1 MKKIVAWIVDHPWVV
16 IGAVVLVTI
25 GALVAIPHISTQ
37 TKFKDYLSDND
48 PAVAA
53 MNRVEDRYGKQT
65 FFMVSVVAPD
75 TIFKTETLEKIVAMR
90 KEFEEIPGV
99 KDAKGPINSQVIV
112 GTEKS
117 LLVGP
122 AAPNKEVPKTPEAMA
137 EYRDRVMSSN
147 SLRGYIV
154 SEDGKAATISIELK
168 TDADEKAIARK
179 VIEIVDRYK
188 GGPEKIYIAGM
199 PYMSVVLSDSM
210 GKDLKVLLPIAILVI
225 VIVLYFSFHSLRGV
239 LLPLTVVL
247 LSAAWA
253 MGAMALAHVPMT
265 IMSFIMPI
273 ILLAIGIAYCIHVLN
288 KYYEEISLGKSKR
301 ETVIE
306 TTMMMVSPVSMAGL
320 TTIAGFLSLL
330 NSFLIPQQQF
340 GLFTALGVLVAMVL
354 SLTLIPALLSVMPLP
369 KRKMKGKEGW
379 LGKGL
384 GAFERVVAR
393 YPKAVVAL
401 SVVII
406 IAFGFGTTMVKVE
419 TQETEFLGKDHPIVQ
434 AMDVMDDYFSG
445 SGQVMVEFDTGTRNG
460 LKDPKLL
467 QRIVAF
473 EEWLKDKPGVKI
485 NKTMSLADMVCEMNQ
500 KFHAD
505 DPSYYRVPDDP
516 KLTAQLL
523 LLFTFQG
530 GDLGSMALGD
540 FSAGEVTGMYSSAV
554 GSNEMVQLAK
564 DVQAYLDENFPDV
577 QVEMVGATRLAGSMM
592 SKMVKSQISSLLTA
606 MVAAGLI
613 VALLM
618 RSPVAGLISIIPL
631 VLTILITFGIMGFT
645 GTPLDMSTLMISS
658 IAIGIGIDYAIHF
671 IDRFR
676 KEYRKDRDERRA
688 LEATVHSTGRGIAF
702 NAIALALGFG
712 VLLFSSFKGTSNF
725 GLMIA
730 ATMVISALAAF
741 TTIPAILVLWKPKFL
756 TANGWKKKEVVR
768 TGEFVESEPIN
779 VEPVGADDPDPEQ
792 KEENKNKNSK

>member
-1 MKKIVAWIVDHPWVV
+1 MKKIVTWIVDHPWVV
-16 IGAVVLVTI
+16 ISAVALITI

-37 TKFKDYLSDND
+37 TKFEDYLSADD

-65 FFMVSVVAPD
+65 FFMVSVVADD
-75 TIFKTETLEKIVAMR
+75 TIFKTETLEKIVAIR

-112 GTEKS
+112 GTENS

-122 AAPNKEVPKTPEAMA
+122 AAPHKEIPKTPEAMA

-147 SLRGYIV
+147 TLRGYIV

-168 TDADEKAIARK
+168 KDADENAIARK

-188 GGPEKIYIAGM
+188 GGPEKIYIAGV

-210 GKDLKVLLPIAILVI
+210 SKDLRVLFPIAILVI
-225 VIVLYFSFHSLRGV
+225 IIVLYFSFHSLRGV
-239 LLPLTVVL
+239 LLPLSVVL
-247 LSAAWA
+247 LSVVWA
-253 MGAMALAHVPMT
+253 IGAMVLAHVPIT

-301 ETVIE
+301 DAVIE

-340 GLFTALGVLVAMVL
+340 GVFTALGVLVAMAL
-354 SLTLIPALLSVMPLP
+354 SLVLIPALLSLMPVP

-384 GAFERVVAR
+384 GAFEHVVAR
-393 YPKAVVAL
+393 YPKAIVVL
-401 SVVII
+401 SIVII
-406 IAFGFGTTMVKVE
+406 VVFAFGTTKVRVE

-445 SGQVMVEFDTGTRNG
+445 SGQVMVEFDTGKRNG

-467 QRIVAF
+467 QRIVKF
-473 EEWLKDKPGVKI
+473 EEWLKTEAGVKI

-540 FSAGEVTGMYSSAV
+540 FSAGEVMGMYSSSV
-554 GSNEMVQLAK
+554 GSNEMVQLSK
-564 DVQAYLDENFPDV
+564 DVQAYLDENFADV
-577 QVEMVGATRLAGSMM
+577 QVEMVGQTRLAGSMM
-592 SKMVKSQISSLLTA
+592 SKMVKSQITSLLTA

-613 VALLM
+613 VTLLM

-671 IDRFR
+671 IERFR
-676 KEYRKDRDERRA
+676 KEYRKNRDERRA
-688 LEATVHSTGRGIAF
+688 LEATVQTTGRGIAF
-702 NAIALALGFG
+702 NALALALGFG

-756 TANGWKKKEVVR
+756 TANGWKRKEVVTTR
-768 TGEFVESEPIN
+768 KVAESELIN
-779 VEPVGADDPDPEQ
+779 VEPARADDPDPEQ
-792 KEENKNKNSK
+792 K

>member
-1 MKKIVAWIVDHPWVV
+1 MMKKIVTWIVDHPWVV
-16 IGAVVLVTI
+16 IGAVVLITI

-37 TKFKDYLSDND
+37 TKFEDYLSEDD

-112 GTEKS
+112 GTENS

-137 EYRDRVMSSN
+137 KYRDRVMSSN

-210 GKDLKVLLPIAILVI
+210 SKDLMVMLPIAILVI
-225 VIVLYFSFHSLRGV
+225 IIVLYFSFHSLRGV
-239 LLPLTVVL
+239 LLPLSVVL

-253 MGAMALAHVPMT
+253 MGAMALADVPMT

-301 ETVIE
+301 EAVIE
-306 TTMMMVSPVSMAGL
+306 TTMMMASPVSMAGL

-354 SLTLIPALLSVMPLP
+354 SLTLIPALLSLMPLP

-384 GAFERVVAR
+384 GAFEHVVAH

-406 IAFGFGTTMVKVE
+406 IVFAFGTTKVRVE

-434 AMDVMDDYFSG
+434 SLDVMDDYFSG
-445 SGQVMVEFDTGTRNG
+445 SGQVIVEFDTGTRNG

-467 QRIVAF
+467 QRIVKF
-473 EEWLKDKPGVKI
+473 EEWLKTEAGVKI

-554 GSNEMVQLAK
+554 GSNEMVQLSK

-577 QVEMVGATRLAGSMM
+577 HVEMVGGTRLAGSMM

-606 MVAAGLI
+606 MIASGLI

-645 GTPLDMSTLMISS
+645 GTALDMSTLMISS

-671 IDRFR
+671 IERFR

-688 LEATVHSTGRGIAF
+688 LEATVQTTGRGIAF
-702 NAIALALGFG
+702 NAIALTLGFG

-756 TANGWKKKEVVR
+756 TANGWKRKEVVTTR
-768 TGEFVESEPIN
+768 KVAESELIN
-779 VEPVGADDPDPEQ
+779 VEPAGADDPDPEQ
-792 KEENKNKNSK
+792 KEGNNNS

>member
-1 MKKIVAWIVDHPWVV
+1 
-16 IGAVVLVTI
+16 VLVTI

-37 TKFKDYLSDND
+37 TKFEDYLSDND

-65 FFMVSVVAPD
+65 FFMVSVVADD

-90 KEFEEIPGV
+90 KEFEEIKGV

-168 TDADEKAIARK
+168 KDADEKAIARK

-210 GKDLKVLLPIAILVI
+210 SKDLIVLLPIAILVI
-225 VIVLYFSFHSLRGV
+225 IVVLYFSFHSLRGV

-288 KYYEEISLGKSKR
+288 KYYEELSLGKSKR

-340 GLFTALGVLVAMVL
+340 GLFTALGVLIAMVL

-393 YPKAVVAL
+393 YPKAIVAL

-406 IAFGFGTTMVKVE
+406 IAFGFGTTRVKVE
-419 TQETEFLGKDHPIVQ
+419 TQETEFLGEDHPVVQ

-467 QRIVAF
+467 QRIVKF
-473 EEWLKDKPGVKI
+473 EEWLKTEAGVKI

-540 FSAGEVTGMYSSAV
+540 FSAGEVMGMYSSAV
-554 GSNEMVQLAK
+554 GSNEMVQLSK

-631 VLTILITFGIMGFT
+631 VLTILITFGVMGFT

-671 IDRFR
+671 IERFR

-768 TGEFVESEPIN
+768 TGEFVESEPID

-792 KEENKNKNSK
+792 KEDKNNL

>member
-1 MKKIVAWIVDHPWVV
+1 
-16 IGAVVLVTI
+16 
-25 GALVAIPHISTQ
+25 
-37 TKFKDYLSDND
+37 
-48 PAVAA
+48 
-53 MNRVEDRYGKQT
+53 
-65 FFMVSVVAPD
+65 
-75 TIFKTETLEKIVAMR
+75 
-90 KEFEEIPGV
+90 
-99 KDAKGPINSQVIV
+99 
-112 GTEKS
+112 
-117 LLVGP
+117 
-122 AAPNKEVPKTPEAMA
+122 
-137 EYRDRVMSSN
+137 
-147 SLRGYIV
+147 
-154 SEDGKAATISIELK
+154 
-168 TDADEKAIARK
+168 
-179 VIEIVDRYK
+179 
-188 GGPEKIYIAGM
+188 
-199 PYMSVVLSDSM
+199 
-210 GKDLKVLLPIAILVI
+210 
-225 VIVLYFSFHSLRGV
+225 
-239 LLPLTVVL
+239 
-247 LSAAWA
+247 
-253 MGAMALAHVPMT
+253 
-265 IMSFIMPI
+265 
-273 ILLAIGIAYCIHVLN
+273 
-288 KYYEEISLGKSKR
+288 
-301 ETVIE
+301 
-306 TTMMMVSPVSMAGL
+306 
-320 TTIAGFLSLL
+320 
-330 NSFLIPQQQF
+330 
-340 GLFTALGVLVAMVL
+340 MVL
-354 SLTLIPALLSVMPLP
+354 SLTLIPALLSVMPVP

-384 GAFERVVAR
+384 GAFEHVVAR

-406 IAFGFGTTMVKVE
+406 IVFGFGTTLVKVE
-419 TQETEFLGKDHPIVQ
+419 TQETEFLGEDHPIVQ
-434 AMDVMDDYFSG
+434 SLDVMDDYFSG

-467 QRIVAF
+467 QRIVKF
-473 EEWLKDKPGVKI
+473 EEWLKTEAGVKI

-505 DPSYYRVPDDP
+505 DPSYYRIPDDP

-554 GSNEMVQLAK
+554 GSNEMVQLSK

-592 SKMVKSQISSLLTA
+592 SKMVKSQITSLLTA

-671 IDRFR
+671 IERFR

-725 GLMIA
+725 GLMVA

-756 TANGWKKKEVVR
+756 TANGWKKKEVVTTR
-768 TGEFVESEPIN
+768 EFVEFHTQPIN

-792 KEENKNKNSK
+792 KEDKNNL

>member
-1 MKKIVAWIVDHPWVV
+1 MKKLVTWIVDHPWVV
-16 IGAVVLVTI
+16 IGAVVLITI

-37 TKFKDYLSDND
+37 TNFEDYLSKDD

-53 MNRVEDRYGKQT
+53 MDRAEDRYGKQT

-99 KDAKGPINSQVIV
+99 KEAKGPINSQVIV
-112 GTEKS
+112 GTENS

-122 AAPNKEVPKTPEAMA
+122 AAPHKEVPKTPEAMA

-147 SLRGYIV
+147 MLRGYIV
-154 SEDGKAATISIELK
+154 SEDGKAATISIKLK
-168 TDADEKAIARK
+168 KDADEKAIARK

-188 GGPEKIYIAGM
+188 GGPEKIYIAGV

-210 GKDLKVLLPIAILVI
+210 SKDLRVLFPIAILVI
-225 VIVLYFSFHSLRGV
+225 IIVLYFSFHSLRGV
-239 LLPLTVVL
+239 LLPLSVVL

-265 IMSFIMPI
+265 IMSFIMPV

-288 KYYEEISLGKSKR
+288 KYYEELSLGKSKR
-301 ETVIE
+301 EAVIE
-306 TTMMMVSPVSMAGL
+306 TTMMMVSPVSMTGL

-354 SLTLIPALLSVMPLP
+354 SLVLIPALLSVMPVA
-369 KRKMKGKEGW
+369 KRKMKIREGW
-379 LGKGL
+379 LSKGL
-384 GAFERVVAR
+384 GAFEHVVAH
-393 YPKAVVAL
+393 YPKAVVVL

-406 IAFGFGTTMVKVE
+406 IVFGFGTTKVRVE
-419 TQETEFLGKDHPIVQ
+419 TQEKEFLGKDHPVVQ

-445 SGQVMVEFDTGTRNG
+445 SGQVIVEFDTEKRNG

-467 QRIVAF
+467 QRIVKF
-473 EEWLKDKPGVKI
+473 EEWLKTKPGVKI

-540 FSAGEVTGMYSSAV
+540 FSAGEVIGMYSSAV

-577 QVEMVGATRLAGSMM
+577 HVEMVGPTRLAGSMM
-592 SKMVKSQISSLLTA
+592 SKIVKSQITSLLTA
-606 MVAAGLI
+606 MIAAGLI

-631 VLTILITFGIMGFT
+631 VLTILITFGVMGFT

-671 IDRFR
+671 MERFR

-688 LEATVHSTGRGIAF
+688 LEATVQTTGRGIAF

-756 TANGWKKKEVVR
+756 TANGWKRKEVVTTR
-768 TGEFVESEPIN
+768 KVAESELIN
-779 VEPVGADDPDPEQ
+779 VEPAGADAPDSEQ
-792 KEENKNKNSK
+792 KKGNNNS

>member
-1 MKKIVAWIVDHPWVV
+1 MRKVIAWIVDHPWVV

-37 TKFKDYLSDND
+37 TKFEDYLSDND

-65 FFMVSVVAPD
+65 FFMVSVVADD

-90 KEFEEIPGV
+90 KEFEEIKGV

-168 TDADEKAIARK
+168 KDADEKAIARK

-210 GKDLKVLLPIAILVI
+210 SKDLRVLLPIAILVI
-225 VIVLYFSFHSLRGV
+225 IVVLYFSFHSLRGV

-288 KYYEEISLGKSKR
+288 KYYEELSLGKSKR

-340 GLFTALGVLVAMVL
+340 GLFTALGVLIAMVL

-384 GAFERVVAR
+384 GAFEHVVAR
-393 YPKAVVAL
+393 YPKAIVAL

-406 IAFGFGTTMVKVE
+406 IAFGFGTTRVKVE
-419 TQETEFLGKDHPIVQ
+419 TQETEFLGEDHPVVQ

-467 QRIVAF
+467 QRIVKF
-473 EEWLKDKPGVKI
+473 EEWLKTEAGVKI

-540 FSAGEVTGMYSSAV
+540 FSAGEVMGMYSSAV
-554 GSNEMVQLAK
+554 GSNEMVQLSK

-631 VLTILITFGIMGFT
+631 VLTILITFGVMGFT

-671 IDRFR
+671 IERFR

-768 TGEFVESEPIN
+768 TGEFVESEPID

-792 KEENKNKNSK
+792 KEDKNNL

>member
-1 MKKIVAWIVDHPWVV
+1 VV
-16 IGAVVLVTI
+16 ISAVALITI

-37 TKFKDYLSDND
+37 TKFEDYLSADD

-65 FFMVSVVAPD
+65 FFMVSVVSDD
-75 TIFKTETLEKIVAMR
+75 TIFKTETLEKIVAIR

-122 AAPNKEVPKTPEAMA
+122 AAPHKEVPKTPEAMA

-168 TDADEKAIARK
+168 KDADENAIARK

-210 GKDLKVLLPIAILVI
+210 GKDLMVMFPIAILVI
-225 VIVLYFSFHSLRGV
+225 IVVLYFSFHSLRGV
-239 LLPLTVVL
+239 LLPLSVVL
-247 LSAAWA
+247 LSVVWA
-253 MGAMALAHVPMT
+253 IGAMVLAHVPIT

-301 ETVIE
+301 EAVIE

-340 GLFTALGVLVAMVL
+340 GVFTALGVLVSMVL

-384 GAFERVVAR
+384 AAFEHVVAR
-393 YPKAVVAL
+393 YPKAIVVL

-406 IAFGFGTTMVKVE
+406 IVFAFGTTKIRVE
-419 TQETEFLGKDHPIVQ
+419 TQQTEFLGKDHPVVQ
-434 AMDVMDDYFSG
+434 AMDVMDDHFSG
-445 SGQVMVEFDTGTRNG
+445 SGQVLVELDTGTRNG

-467 QRIVAF
+467 QRIVKF
-473 EEWLKDKPGVKI
+473 EEWLKTEAGVKI

-540 FSAGEVTGMYSSAV
+540 FSAGEVMGMYSSAV

-564 DVQAYLDENFPDV
+564 EVQAYFDENFPDV
-577 QVEMVGATRLAGSMM
+577 QVEMVGQTRLAGSMM

-618 RSPVAGLISIIPL
+618 RSSVAGLISIIPL

-712 VLLFSSFKGTSNF
+712 VLVFSSFKGTSNF

-756 TANGWKKKEVVR
+756 TANGWKRKEVVTTR
-768 TGEFVESEPIN
+768 KVAESELIN
-779 VEPVGADDPDPEQ
+779 VQPAGADDPDPEQ
-792 KEENKNKNSK
+792 KEENNNS

>member
-1 MKKIVAWIVDHPWVV
+1 MRKVIAWIVDHPWVV

-37 TKFKDYLSDND
+37 TKFEDYLSDND

-65 FFMVSVVAPD
+65 FFMVSVVADD

-90 KEFEEIPGV
+90 KEFEEINGV

-168 TDADEKAIARK
+168 KDADEQAIARE
-179 VIEIVDRYK
+179 VMEIVDRYK
-188 GGPEKIYIAGM
+188 GGPEKIYIAGV

-210 GKDLKVLLPIAILVI
+210 SKDLRVLLPIAILVI
-225 VIVLYFSFHSLRGV
+225 IVVLYFSFHSLRGV
-239 LLPLTVVL
+239 LLPLLVVL

-265 IMSFIMPI
+265 IMSFIIPV
-273 ILLAIGIAYCIHVLN
+273 ILVAIGTAYCIHVLN
-288 KYYEEISLGKSKR
+288 KYYEEISLGESKR
-301 ETVIE
+301 EAVIE

-340 GLFTALGVLVAMVL
+340 GLFTALGVLIAMVL
-354 SLTLIPALLSVMPLP
+354 SLTLIPALLSVMPVP

-384 GAFERVVAR
+384 GAFEHVVAR

-406 IAFGFGTTMVKVE
+406 IVFGFGTTLVKVE
-419 TQETEFLGKDHPIVQ
+419 TQETEFLGEDHPIVQ
-434 AMDVMDDYFSG
+434 SLDVMDDYFSG

-467 QRIVAF
+467 QRIVKF
-473 EEWLKDKPGVKI
+473 EEWLKTEAGVKI

-505 DPSYYRVPDDP
+505 DPSYYRIPDDP

-554 GSNEMVQLAK
+554 GSNEMVQLSK

-592 SKMVKSQISSLLTA
+592 SKMVKSQITSLLTA

-671 IDRFR
+671 IERFR

-756 TANGWKKKEVVR
+756 TANGWKKKEVVTTR
-768 TGEFVESEPIN
+768 EFVEFHTQPIN

-792 KEENKNKNSK
+792 KEENKNSK

>member
-1 MKKIVAWIVDHPWVV
+1 MKKLVTWIVDHPWVV
-16 IGAVVLVTI
+16 IGAVVLITI

-37 TKFKDYLSDND
+37 TNFEDYLSKDD

-53 MNRVEDRYGKQT
+53 MDRAEDRYGKQT

-99 KDAKGPINSQVIV
+99 KEAKGPINSQVIV
-112 GTEKS
+112 GTENS

-122 AAPNKEVPKTPEAMA
+122 AAPHKEVPKTPEAMA

-147 SLRGYIV
+147 TLRGYIV

-168 TDADEKAIARK
+168 KDADEKAIARK

-210 GKDLKVLLPIAILVI
+210 SKDLRVLFPIAILVI
-225 VIVLYFSFHSLRGV
+225 IIVLYFSFHSLRGV
-239 LLPLTVVL
+239 LLPLSVVL

-265 IMSFIMPI
+265 IMSFIMPV

-288 KYYEEISLGKSKR
+288 KYYEELSLGKSKR
-301 ETVIE
+301 EAVIE
-306 TTMMMVSPVSMAGL
+306 TTMMMVSPVSMTGL

-354 SLTLIPALLSVMPLP
+354 SLVLIPALLSVMPVA
-369 KRKMKGKEGW
+369 KRKMKIREGW
-379 LGKGL
+379 LSKGL
-384 GAFERVVAR
+384 GAFEHVVAH
-393 YPKAVVAL
+393 YPKAVVVL

-406 IAFGFGTTMVKVE
+406 IVFGFGTTKVRVE
-419 TQETEFLGKDHPIVQ
+419 TQEKEFLGKDHPIVQ

-445 SGQVMVEFDTGTRNG
+445 SGQVIVEFDTEKRNG

-467 QRIVAF
+467 QRIVKF
-473 EEWLKDKPGVKI
+473 EEWLKTKPGVKI

-540 FSAGEVTGMYSSAV
+540 FSAGEVIGMYSSAV

-577 QVEMVGATRLAGSMM
+577 HVEMVGPTRLAGSMM
-592 SKMVKSQISSLLTA
+592 SKIVKSQITSLLTA
-606 MVAAGLI
+606 MIAAGLI

-631 VLTILITFGIMGFT
+631 VLTILITFGVMGFT

-671 IDRFR
+671 MERFR

-688 LEATVHSTGRGIAF
+688 LEATVQTTGRGIAF

-756 TANGWKKKEVVR
+756 TASGWKRKEVVTTR
-768 TGEFVESEPIN
+768 KVTESELIN
-779 VEPVGADDPDPEQ
+779 VEPAGADAPDSEQ
-792 KEENKNKNSK
+792 KKGNNNS